1 MAFLLLGPLAPPGF
15 AVIDIQGEIMRQVI
29 DPCFL
34 AAARQKK
41 RNKPERYRGTSAE
54 DLLHA
59 MKVLAGLSSEGMS
72 EFVADFEAS
81 ADLES
86 MTHLERFD
94 VYDAARQSCIA
105 AGRDEPSSSR

>member
-15 AVIDIQGEIMRQVI
+15 AAIDIQGEIMRQVI

-34 AAARQKK
+34 DAARQKK
-41 RNKPERYRGTSAE
+41 RNKPERYQGTSAE

-86 MTHLERFD
+86 MTRLERFD
-94 VYDAARQSCIA
+94 IYDAARQSCIA